1 MSIVAI
7 SDVHLGIK
15 GANESKF
22 IKFLETRNF
31 EEIDNFVL
39 LGDIIDIW
47 RRDFT
52 KVILECSK
60 SLTLLNDLTGDTKI
74 HYVVGNHDYYL
85 LRLSQLHKDNFPFE
99 VEKSTVI
106 KDESTEFYFTHGYQL
121 EVLCNPHYKSMKTY
135 ETFSEQL
142 CLAGDDE
149 GNAADAVYKGI
160 QACRSVLDNLKRL
173 PNNPKAA
180 LKSMMEPPEERIR
193 NFNRHNV
200 IEPVEKLAGAE
211 TRHYLLGIRP
221 EQFLIY
227 GHTHH
232 PYKDI
237 PNSVANTGSWGFVDP
252 MDHKKKYSYIEITGD
267 VPRLKKF

>member
-7 SDVHLGIK
+7 SDVHLGMK
-15 GANESKF
+15 GADESKF

-31 EEIDNFVL
+31 EEIDHFVL

-60 SLTLLNDLTGDTKI
+60 SLTLLNDLIGDTKV

-106 KDESTEFYFTHGYQL
+106 KDESKEFYFTHGYQL

-160 QACRSVLDNLKRL
+160 QACRSVLDTLKRL

-200 IEPVEKLAGAE
+200 IEPIEKLAEAE
-211 TRHYLLGIRP
+211 TRHYLFGIRP

-252 MDHKKKYSYIEITGD
+252 MDHKKKYSYIEIIGD